1 MNGLLAWIADRF
13 REFDRY
19 DALTL
24 LYASAVIVVLCYF
37 TARAIT

>member
-1 MNGLLAWIADRF
+1 MNLFGWIADRF

-24 LYASAVIVVLCYF
+24 CYTCAVVAILCYF
-37 TARAIT
+37 TARAIS

>member
-24 LYASAVIVVLCYF
+24 CYTAVLVVVLCYF